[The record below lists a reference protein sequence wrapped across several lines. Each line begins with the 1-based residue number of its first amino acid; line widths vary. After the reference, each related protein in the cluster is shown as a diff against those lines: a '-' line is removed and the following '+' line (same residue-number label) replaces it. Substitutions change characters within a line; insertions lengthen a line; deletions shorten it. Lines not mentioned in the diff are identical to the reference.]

1 MSQVY
6 APRSQALDELI
17 GLAAQLFRVDRA
29 ELLSACRRREV
40 AWARQALAYALY
52 RSTDL
57 SYERI
62 GQLLAGREH
71 STIIYAVKVAEQ
83 RAVTNYEFALN
94 LSALLFAQR

>member
-17 GLAAQLFRVDRA
+17 SHAARIFQIDRA
-29 ELLSACRRREV
+29 ELLSGCRRREV

-71 STIIYAVKVAEQ
+71 STIIYAVRVAEL
-83 RAVTNYEFALN
+83 RAVTNYDYAVN
-94 LSALLFAQR
+94 LSALMDARR